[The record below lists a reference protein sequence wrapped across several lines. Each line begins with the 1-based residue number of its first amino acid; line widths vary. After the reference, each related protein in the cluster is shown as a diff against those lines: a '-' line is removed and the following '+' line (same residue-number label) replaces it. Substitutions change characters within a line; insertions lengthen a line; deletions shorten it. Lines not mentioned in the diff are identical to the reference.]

1 VARGRG
7 IGIGSI
13 GRWIA
18 AAPAFGLVVLF
29 ASYLTL
35 PDVRP
40 LVRTNPSTT
49 AFIELRMANARAQ
62 GRTPKRVQYWVPY
75 ARISQNLRSAV
86 LVAEDSAFWKHEGI
100 DVEQLRESMEMN
112 LERMEFARGASTI
125 TQQLAKNLYL
135 SPRKDPLRK
144 FRELLLARDLEAAL
158 SKRRILE
165 LYLNV
170 IEWGDGIFGAEAA
183 SRAYF
188 SVPASA
194 LSAEQAALLAGAII
208 NPHLFN
214 PASPNRRLLAR
225 QRLILRRMG
234 AALPPPEVATVVTP

>member
-1 VARGRG
+1 MARAANPLQM
-7 IGIGSI
+7 I

-18 AAPAFGLVVLF
+18 AAAAFAIVVLF
-29 ASYLTL
+29 AAYATL
-35 PDVRP
+35 PDVRV
-40 LVRTNPSTT
+40 LAAHNPSTT
-49 AFIELRMANARAQ
+49 AFIQLRENEAHAHGATLR
-62 GRTPKRVQYWVPY
+62 RVQYWVPY
-75 ARISQNLRSAV
+75 SRISPNLKRAV
-86 LVAEDSAFWKHEGI
+86 LVAEDSAFWTHDGI
-100 DVEQLRESMEMN
+100 DVEQMRESMEVN
-112 LERMEFARGASTI
+112 FERLEFARGASTI

-144 FRELLLARDLEAAL
+144 FRELLLARELEASL

-188 SVPASA
+188 GVPASA
-194 LSAEQAALLAGAII
+194 LTPEQAAMLAGAII
-208 NPHLFN
+208 NPHFFN
-214 PASPNRRLLAR
+214 PGAPNRRLLAR

-234 AALPPPEVATVVTP
+234 AASPPQDS

>member
-1 VARGRG
+1 M
-7 IGIGSI
+7 
-13 GRWIA
+13 
-18 AAPAFGLVVLF
+18 
-29 ASYLTL
+29 
-35 PDVRP
+35 
-40 LVRTNPSTT
+40 
-49 AFIELRMANARAQ
+49 EL
-62 GRTPKRVQYWVPY
+62 
-75 ARISQNLRSAV
+75 
-86 LVAEDSAFWKHEGI
+86 
-100 DVEQLRESMEMN
+100 N

-170 IEWGDGIFGAEAA
+170 IEWGDGIYGAEAA

-188 SVPASA
+188 GEPASA

-214 PASPNRRLLAR
+214 PGAPNRRLLSPTPTAGRAPSGRLGICRGVRHCSLRSIVWTAR
-225 QRLILRRMG
+225 SRSSRRRSR
-234 AALPPPEVATVVTP
+234 